1 MFGKILISGEIE
13 LLTGLH
19 IGTGGEYSAIG
30 AVDSP
35 VIKDRLTNQPI
46 IPGSSLKGK
55 MRTMLA
61 RMHNKKLANSANDD
75 CDEIKRIFGGTNKES
90 RLIFSDM
97 AISNMDELINMNI
110 YTPTETKFEN
120 TIDRLSSTANPRQI
134 ERAIRGC
141 KFKMDIIYNL
151 KEEDEVIGDF
161 EYIVEGFKL
170 LQFDYIGGSGSRGYG
185 KIKFNSLKAENVIG
199 DEADDFIK
207 EINVML
213 KEVN

>member
-1 MFGKILISGEIE
+1 
-13 LLTGLH
+13 
-19 IGTGGEYSAIG
+19 
-30 AVDSP
+30 
-35 VIKDRLTNQPI
+35 
-46 IPGSSLKGK
+46 
-55 MRTMLA
+55 
-61 RMHNKKLANSANDD
+61 
-75 CDEIKRIFGGTNKES
+75 
-90 RLIFSDM
+90 M

-120 TIDRLSSTANPRQI
+120 TIDRLSSIANPRQI

-151 KEEDEVIGDF
+151 EEKKDVIDDF
-161 EYIVEGFKL
+161 KCIVEGFKL
-170 LQFDYIGGSGSRGYG
+170 LQVDYIGGSGSRGYG